1 MESNLAVAAT
11 TREELEADQKGDPLL
26 VAALAAL
33 LVDYGR
39 YISQRDIHEE
49 LNTQAN
55 WRMMGRWEQLRGK
68 A

>member
-1 MESNLAVAAT
+1 MESNLAVASTA
-11 TREELEADQKGDPLL
+11 REELEADRRGDPLL

-39 YISQRDIHEE
+39 YINQRDIHEE